1 MPNKMDSAKERE
13 ILKRIR
19 RRDIIAWMLSVS
31 IVLITLLVGA
41 AITLGVYYVYT
52 VVAGVE
58 FTLRGFLV
66 YFLFFT

>member
-1 MPNKMDSAKERE
+1 MFNKMDSAKERE

-19 RRDIIAWMLSVS
+19 RENIITWVLSVG
-31 IVLITLLVGA
+31 IVLITLLIGA

-52 VVAGVE
+52 MVAGVE

>member
-1 MPNKMDSAKERE
+1 MLDKVKNTSKS
-13 ILKRIR
+13 
-19 RRDIIAWMLSVS
+19 DIITWMLSVS
-31 IVLITLLVGA
+31 IVLITLLIGA
-41 AITLGVYYVYT
+41 AITLGVYYIYT

>member
-1 MPNKMDSAKERE
+1 MSNKMDSAKERE

-19 RRDIIAWMLSVS
+19 RRDIITWMLSVS
-31 IVLITLLVGA
+31 IVLITLLIGA

-58 FTLRGFLV
+58 FNLRGFLV
-66 YFLFFT
+66 YLLFFT

>member
-1 MPNKMDSAKERE
+1 MFNKVKNTSKSDV
-13 ILKRIR
+13 IT
-19 RRDIIAWMLSVS
+19 WMLSVS
-31 IVLITLLVGA
+31 IVLITLLIGA

-58 FTLRGFLV
+58 FTLRGFIV

>member
-1 MPNKMDSAKERE
+1 MFDKVKNTSKS
-13 ILKRIR
+13 
-19 RRDIIAWMLSVS
+19 DIITWVLSVS
-31 IVLITLLVGA
+31 IVLITLLIGA

-52 VVAGVE
+52 VIAGVE

>member
-1 MPNKMDSAKERE
+1 MFNKVKNISKS
-13 ILKRIR
+13 
-19 RRDIIAWMLSVS
+19 DIITWMLSAS
-31 IVLITLLVGA
+31 IVLITLLIGA

-66 YFLFFT
+66 YLLFFT

>member
-1 MPNKMDSAKERE
+1 MFDKVKNTSKS
-13 ILKRIR
+13 
-19 RRDIIAWMLSVS
+19 DIITWMLNVS
-31 IVLITLLVGA
+31 IVLITLLIGA

>member
-1 MPNKMDSAKERE
+1 MLNKVKNISKG
-13 ILKRIR
+13 
-19 RRDIIAWMLSVS
+19 DIIAWMLSVS
-31 IVLITLLVGA
+31 IVLITLLIGA

-52 VVAGVE
+52 MVAGVE

>member
-1 MPNKMDSAKERE
+1 MFNKVKNISKS
-13 ILKRIR
+13 
-19 RRDIIAWMLSVS
+19 DIITWMLSAS

>member
-1 MPNKMDSAKERE
+1 MDSAKERE

-19 RRDIIAWMLSVS
+19 RRDIITWMLSVS
-31 IVLITLLVGA
+31 IVLITLLIGA

-58 FTLRGFLV
+58 FNLRGFLV
-66 YFLFFT
+66 YLLFFT

>member
-1 MPNKMDSAKERE
+1 MSNKMDSAKERE

-19 RRDIIAWMLSVS
+19 RKGIITWVLSVS
-31 IVLITLLVGA
+31 IVLIMLLVGA